1 MQRTGLVSPLKPR
14 TPGQHTLR
22 RHGLDAGLGEVL
34 PGTTSKRRHPGRDH
48 RPRREAVPDAAPMNT
63 LTMKLDLPRMTTL
76 ARVGVTPVRAGA
88 SATPADGLHRRLTG
102 WLAAFCALLL
112 VPLAAQAEDAGLAS
126 LFSRA
131 GVEGTLVIAPL
142 QDGDAFVHNDRRAR
156 QRFTS
161 ASTFKILNALIA
173 LDEGVITS
181 DATLKWDGVS
191 RDIADW
197 NHDQTLESAFR
208 VSCVWCFQVLAR
220 RIGSERYQRYLT
232 DLQYGELRV
241 PFEETTFW
249 LDGSLTISADEQ
261 VGFLKQIYRRTL
273 PFSTASYDALAR
285 IMLVEATPNYTL
297 RAKTG
302 WATDTRPQV
311 GWYVGYVETARGVWV
326 FALNLDT
333 RERADLPLRQAIVL
347 EALRA
352 KGIIE

>member
-1 MQRTGLVSPLKPR
+1 
-14 TPGQHTLR
+14 
-22 RHGLDAGLGEVL
+22 
-34 PGTTSKRRHPGRDH
+34 
-48 RPRREAVPDAAPMNT
+48 MNT
-63 LTMKLDLPRMTTL
+63 VTMKLELRDRLRMTAP
-76 ARVGVTPVRAGA
+76 ARVGVTPARVDA
-88 SATPADGLHRRLTG
+88 SATQGDGVYRRLAG
-102 WLAAFCALLL
+102 WLVAFYALLL
-112 VPLAAQAEDAGLAS
+112 MPLAALAEDADLAS

-156 QRFTS
+156 QQFTA

-173 LDEGVITS
+173 LEEGVITS

-191 RDIADW
+191 RGIPDW

-208 VSCVWCFQVLAR
+208 TSCVWCFQALAR
-220 RIGSERYQRYLT
+220 RIGSEGYRRYLT
-232 DLQYGELRV
+232 DLHYGELRL

-261 VGFLKQIYRRTL
+261 VRFLKQIHRRTL
-273 PFSTASYDALAR
+273 PFSTTSYDTLAR

-297 RAKTG
+297 RAKSG

-311 GWYVGYVETARGVWV
+311 GWYVGYVETARGVWA

-333 RERADLPLRQAIVL
+333 RDRADLPLRQAMVL